1 MGHDCCCVVNCKNN
15 GLNSK
20 CKFYIFPRASYKI
33 EQRRKWIAAVNR
45 KNADGTQWS
54 PKPHDK
60 ICSEHFIGG
69 KKSEE
74 QLSPSYVPT
83 IFPTTYRKKKV
94 NQSQLPNDMQ
104 NYMRY
109 HIMGSVPKVLMKSGC
124 VPTKFECQQGKTKR
138 LSDTA
143 ERSSVSKKSKK
154 VLMDEKDIVKQ
165 STTTTQLEFSGSSWH
180 SPVQEQEV
188 EVKIENTE
196 EYLIEAEENYQFESV
211 QVDERFHDKE
221 VQTKPELADKLVET
235 WPVQSRSK
243 AVQVNAPP
251 EITVMELVKK
261 ETEKMMVRVYKY
273 LCEELEV
280 MKLMSAEEV
289 MIGLEQVSSRAAH
302 ATGVSDLTMQ
312 RVLEEHQIKTPQQP
326 QNKRKRRKKRNNS
339 HSLEMQRT
347 EEAIAS
353 AAVFIPE
360 AVERSDMEVDC
371 AGDRSMDEALVW
383 LKVEVDDSGGDTTD
397 SAPEVELKIIKDE
410 PVSDDL
416 NDTAE
421 SEVSRLSTH

>member
-1 MGHDCCCVVNCKNN
+1 MMNVYRWCAVPCCSSTSIKTPNKLFISVPMKPVIRNKW
-15 GLNSK
+15 LILARRDPAAISPNSGIYF
-20 CKFYIFPRASYKI
+20 C
-33 EQRRKWIAAVNR
+33 E
-45 KNADGTQWS
+45 D
-54 PKPHDK
+54 
-60 ICSEHFIGG
+60 HFD
-69 KKSEE
+69 
-74 QLSPSYVPT
+74 
-83 IFPTTYRKKKV
+83 
-94 NQSQLPNDMQ
+94 LPNDMQ

-180 SPVQEQEV
+180 SPVQEQEEV

-312 RVLEEHQIKTPQQP
+312 RVLEENQIKTPQQP

-339 HSLEMQRT
+339 HR
-347 EEAIAS
+347 
-353 AAVFIPE
+353 FIE
-360 AVERSDMEVDC
+360 N
-371 AGDRSMDEALVW
+371 
-383 LKVEVDDSGGDTTD
+383 TQY
-397 SAPEVELKIIKDE
+397 
-410 PVSDDL
+410 
-416 NDTAE
+416 
-421 SEVSRLSTH
+421 

>member
-83 IFPTTYRKKKV
+83 IFPTIYRKKKV
-94 NQSQLPNDMQ
+94 NQSQVLARYTYALDKILLLFQLPNDMQ

-180 SPVQEQEV
+180 SPVQEQEEV

-211 QVDERFHDKE
+211 QVDVRFHDKE
-221 VQTKPELADKLVET
+221 VQTKPELAD
-235 WPVQSRSK
+235 
-243 AVQVNAPP
+243 N
-251 EITVMELVKK
+251 
-261 ETEKMMVRVYKY
+261 
-273 LCEELEV
+273 
-280 MKLMSAEEV
+280 
-289 MIGLEQVSSRAAH
+289 
-302 ATGVSDLTMQ
+302 
-312 RVLEEHQIKTPQQP
+312 
-326 QNKRKRRKKRNNS
+326 
-339 HSLEMQRT
+339 LEMQRT

-416 NDTAE
+416 NE
-421 SEVSRLSTH
+421 